1 MSTTLADKDI
11 AQVHPEEGNLQ
22 GFIAQEP
29 QTLEKSSALVLQAAV
44 ALSKAFDIQDLT
56 ERIQLIRQKMTP
68 KSLIFDI

>member
-1 MSTTLADKDI
+1 MSTALADKDI

-44 ALSKAFDIQDLT
+44 ALSKALDIQDLAK
-56 ERIQLIRQKMTP
+56 R
-68 KSLIFDI
+68 F